1 MEDYTAEKIK
11 KQKQTIIAKPTKKTR
26 KKNRDSIIEIFRKKK
41 KVKKLW

>member
-11 KQKQTIIAKPTKKTR
+11 KQKQTIITKPTKKTR
-26 KKNRDSIIEIFRKKK
+26 KKNRDSVIEIFRKKK